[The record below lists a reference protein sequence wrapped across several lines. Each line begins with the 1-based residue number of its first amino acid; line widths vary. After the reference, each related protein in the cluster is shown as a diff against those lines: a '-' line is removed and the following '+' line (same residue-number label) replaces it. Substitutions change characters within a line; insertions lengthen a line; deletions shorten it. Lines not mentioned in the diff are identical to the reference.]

1 METERF
7 EALID
12 AILAIILTIIV
23 LEIPMASNGSWE
35 ALFEVRLDFLIYALS
50 FLVIFNFWNH
60 NNNLFKIV
68 NKINHDIIWLIGLSL
83 FVLSLLPYLTIFVA
97 ENFNLFIPQAAYG
110 LDFIICCIL
119 TIRTSKALKESDKA
133 NIALQIAL
141 ESNRPLYYMLILM
154 VMGFIIGYF
163 AYPPAIT
170 LCCLISIP
178 LLWILNKNQL
188 GK

>member
-35 ALFEVRLDFLIYALS
+35 SLFEIRFDFIVYALS
-50 FLVIFNFWNH
+50 FLVIFNFWNY
-60 NNNLFKIV
+60 NNNLFSIVHKIDRKV
-68 NKINHDIIWLIGLSL
+68 IWLIGISL
-83 FVLSLLPYLTIFVA
+83 FVLSFLPYLTIFVA
-97 ENFNLFIPQAAYG
+97 ENFNSFIAHAAYG
-110 LDFIICCIL
+110 LIFLITAIL
-119 TIRTSKALKESDKA
+119 SIFTSDALKKTDKG
-133 NIALQIAL
+133 NIALQVAL
-141 ESNRPLYYMLILM
+141 KNHKPLYFMLILM
-154 VMGFIIGYF
+154 LLGYVIGYL

-178 LLWILNKNQL
+178 ALWILSSFK
-188 GK
+188 

>member
-35 ALFEVRLDFLIYALS
+35 SLFEVRLDFIIYALS
-50 FLVIFNFWNH
+50 FLVVFNYWNY
-60 NNNLFKIV
+60 NNNIFSIV
-68 NKINHDIIWLIGLSL
+68 NRVNHRVIWYIGASL

-97 ENFNLFIPQAAYG
+97 ENFNSFIAHAAYG
-110 LDFIICCIL
+110 IDFVVCGIISL
-119 TIRTSKALKESDKA
+119 FVANELKNSDKG
-133 NIALQIAL
+133 NIALQVAL
-141 ESNRPLYYMLILM
+141 RSNKPLYYSLSIMGI
-154 VMGFIIGYF
+154 GFIIGYLL
-163 AYPPAIT
+163 YPPAIT

-178 LLWILNKNQL
+178 ALWYFSKRQIM
-188 GK
+188 